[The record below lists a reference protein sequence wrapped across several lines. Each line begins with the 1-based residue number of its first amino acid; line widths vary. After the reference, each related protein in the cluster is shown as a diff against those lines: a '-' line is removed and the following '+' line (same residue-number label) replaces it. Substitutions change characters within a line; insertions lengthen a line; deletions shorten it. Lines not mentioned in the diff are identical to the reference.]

1 MKTKYL
7 LPSRYKRMGWFVFVP
22 SVVLGLI
29 SYFCEWE
36 PALLDVRVWGFTGL
50 EDTMGKLDIIQA
62 PINNILNE
70 ICGVLIILS
79 GLMVAF
85 SKEREEDELI
95 SMVRLESL
103 VWATYWNYA
112 ILILAFVLVYDMA
125 FFAVM
130 VFNMFTILVLFIIK
144 FNWALHKLQKSLV
157 HEE

>member
-7 LPSRYKRMGWFVFVP
+7 LPSRFKKIGWVLFVP
-22 SVVLGLI
+22 AVFFGLI
-29 SYFCEWE
+29 SWFYEWE
-36 PALLDVRVWGFTGL
+36 PAFLDVKVWGYTEYVVENKGN
-50 EDTMGKLDIIQA
+50 M
-62 PINNILNE
+62 PSWNNILNE

-112 ILILAFVLVYDMA
+112 ILVLGFVLVYDMA
-125 FFAVM
+125 FLTVM

-144 FNWALHKLQKSLV
+144 FNWALHKLKKSLRY
-157 HEE
+157 EE